1 MKVSL
6 KLQEA
11 FSFII
16 QKISHNWF
24 IKVICLIL
32 SVFLYL
38 FYQMSLISTE
48 TKVIPLVL
56 KNEGG
61 VELVSLDYSQVKVIV
76 SSKQSVTVK
85 DEDIVPVLN
94 LSYLTSSGTFDI
106 PVDLSISDELMK
118 IDPLE
123 IKVKPEKIKVHV
135 EKKIAGAASVI
146 PSLSGEP
153 AYGYFVKEVKLNP
166 DLVNISGPESVISHT
181 DSFYTEAIDINGI
194 EKSVTTRK
202 LLRDLNRMVNVEE
215 GREVEV
221 EIVVEPVVSEKQFH
235 NVSPVLK
242 NKNPAFDY
250 ISLSRD
256 LSIKLS
262 GPVISLDELGDET
275 VFFDIDL
282 SNITETGDYVFP
294 ISFNFAKG
302 ISVVEKSFTDWN
314 ITVVEKAP
322 ELPEN
327 EENLLEKENL

>member
-1 MKVSL
+1 MKASL
-6 KLQEA
+6 KLQQA

-32 SVFLYL
+32 AVFLYL
-38 FYQMSLISTE
+38 FYEMSLISTE

-61 VELVSLDYSQVKVIV
+61 VELVSLDHSQVKVVV

-85 DEDIVPVLN
+85 DEDIVPSLN
-94 LSYLTSSGTFDI
+94 LNYLTSSGNFEI
-106 PVDLSISDELMK
+106 PVEYSISDELMK

-123 IKVKPEKIKVHV
+123 IKIKPEKIKVHV
-135 EKKIAGAASVI
+135 EKKIAGAAKVL
-146 PSLSGEP
+146 PNLSGEP

-166 DLVNISGPESVISHT
+166 EVLNISGPESVISNIDT
-181 DSFYTEAIDINGI
+181 FYTEAVNISGID
-194 EKSVTTRK
+194 KSFSTRK

-221 EIVVEPVVSEKQFH
+221 EVVVEPVVSEKEFH

-242 NKNPAFDY
+242 NKKNDLEY

-256 LSIKLS
+256 LSVKFS
-262 GPVISLDELGDET
+262 GPVLSLDSLGDDT

-282 SNITETGDYVFP
+282 SNITEPGDYVFP
-294 ISFNFAKG
+294 ISFNFGKR

-314 ITVVEKAP
+314 LTVIQK
-322 ELPEN
+322 LPEVTET
-327 EENLLEKENL
+327 EEKELEKE